1 MSLLFSFLNPV
12 HEQVIGEVLRREL
25 PDVRT
30 FLSSEVLPEM
40 REYERTS
47 TVAVCAYV
55 APVLEGYLN
64 RLNDFLATDDYPP
77 LYLTGSSGG
86 VFNIDEGLRV
96 PAMLTESG
104 PPPVSQPAS
113 PWAMSSG

>member
-1 MSLLFSFLNPV
+1 
-12 HEQVIGEVLRREL
+12 
-25 PDVRT
+25 
-30 FLSSEVLPEM
+30 M

-104 PPPVSQPAS
+104 PAAGVTAS
-113 PWAMSSG
+113 VALGKVLGLNQLISFDMGGTTAKALLD